1 MRFLDGF
8 SHNLQAELL
17 ANGCHNLPAFFAE
30 ALERV
35 RRRSRFPNAATKKPR
50 TTLLH
55 CLRDREGL
63 LATLDRARTRDNRQ
77 LAVANRR
84 VADANHS
91 LVRSQIE
98 RDQFVRLSDADDFR
112 NTDKILKTPAIDRAF
127 IAGDAD
133 RRPRGSRH
141 GMRAEADCL
150 NNVHH
155 SIDFRCRGAGFHYD

>member
-1 MRFLDGF
+1 MRPSAPVATPALASGVTMYAVPVPCEGSTITGKCDMRFLDGF

-77 LAVANRR
+77 LAVANR
-84 VADANHS
+84 
-91 LVRSQIE
+91 
-98 RDQFVRLSDADDFR
+98 
-112 NTDKILKTPAIDRAF
+112 
-127 IAGDAD
+127 
-133 RRPRGSRH
+133 
-141 GMRAEADCL
+141 
-150 NNVHH
+150 
-155 SIDFRCRGAGFHYD
+155 